1 MDRLC
6 FARSAMT
13 LASVFAAF
21 VFIGDAAARDT
32 RSLPPVKR
40 TAVPAAAP
48 TGMPTFF
55 SIAQVLSR
63 ANGFAEPQV
72 PQVTRDFGL
81 RLASIAPFESHV
93 AAEMPRRDPFADR
106 GYVQFGTTNPS
117 VTAKWDIV
125 RKDLATDL
133 AAVEHCR
140 AYPADCSPA
149 TRTLRGMIGDAEALP
164 PEERV
169 AFVNRSVNR
178 AIRYA
183 SDVSRHGLVDVW
195 SSPLKVIG
203 GFGDCEDYAIA
214 KYTLLR
220 RLGVSSEDIRI
231 LLVWDN
237 KAREDHAVLAARQHG
252 AWLMLDNRYD
262 EIAEDVKATHYR
274 PIFALQESTVSLF
287 AAPLTQVLDQD
298 DVAPASGW
306 AEEQVLAP

>member
-6 FARSAMT
+6 FARSALT

-21 VFIGDAAARDT
+21 LFTGDAGARET
-32 RSLPPVKR
+32 RSLAPVKR

-63 ANGFAEPQV
+63 ANGIVEQQAP
-72 PQVTRDFGL
+72 PLTRDFGL
-81 RLASIAPFESHV
+81 RLASIAPFESNV
-93 AAEMPRRDPFADR
+93 ASEMPRRDPFADR

-117 VTAKWDIV
+117 ITAKWDIA
-125 RKDLATDL
+125 RRDLATDL
-133 AAVEHCR
+133 AAVERCGAH
-140 AYPADCSPA
+140 PADCSPA
-149 TRTLRGMIGDAEALP
+149 ARTLRGMVDRAEALP

-178 AIRYA
+178 SIRYA

-214 KYTLLR
+214 KYSLLR
-220 RLGVSSEDIRI
+220 RLGISSEDVRI

-237 KAREDHAVLAARQHG
+237 RAREDHAVLAVRQHG
-252 AWLMLDNRYD
+252 IWLMLDNRYD
-262 EIAEDVKATHYR
+262 EISEDTKTTHYR
-274 PIFALQESTVSLF
+274 PVFALQESMVSLF
-287 AAPLTQVLDQD
+287 AAPLTHVLEQD

-306 AEEQVLAP
+306 AEEQVLSP